1 MRSALG
7 TALLLVVATGCNG
20 GADAEQSSSIT
31 KGELP
36 RLVLQPR
43 DVPRVFIQFDRGRQ
57 LMADQPIGARSNP
70 VRFGRLEGWKA
81 RYRRRGAG
89 ETRGPLVIESRADLF
104 ESSEGAT
111 EELEAIDER
120 GFRPLDDPRLGDEA
134 RAWSSFPGGA
144 GTVRYY
150 LVAWRE
156 DNVTALVLASGFE
169 GKITLRDVLE
179 LARKQQRRMALAAD

>member
-1 MRSALG
+1 MSAA
-7 TALLLVVATGCNG
+7 ALLLVVAAGCSFG
-20 GADAEQSSSIT
+20 GDGEESSTIT

-43 DVPRVFIQFDRGRQ
+43 DLPRAFIQFDRGRQ
-57 LMADQPIGARSNP
+57 IRADQATGARSDP
-70 VRFGRLEGWKA
+70 SRFGRLEGWKA
-81 RYRRRGAG
+81 RYRRRGSA

-104 ESSEGAT
+104 KSSEGAT
-111 EELEAIDER
+111 EELEAIDEST
-120 GFRPLDDPRLGDEA
+120 FRPLDAPRLGDEA

-144 GTVRYY
+144 GSVRYY

-156 DNVTALVLASGFE
+156 DNVTALLLASGFE

>member
-7 TALLLVVATGCNG
+7 TALLLVVAAGCNVG
-20 GADAEQSSSIT
+20 DDAEQSSSIT
-31 KGELP
+31 KGELS

-43 DVPRVFIQFDRGRQ
+43 DVPGVFIQFDRGRQ
-57 LMADQPIGARSNP
+57 ITADQPSGARSNP
-70 VRFGRLEGWKA
+70 GRFGRLEGWKA
-81 RYRRRGAG
+81 RYRRRGSG

-111 EELEAIDER
+111 EELEAIDEP
-120 GFRPLDDPRLGDEA
+120 GFRPVDAPRVGDEA

-156 DNVTALVLASGFE
+156 DNVTALLLASGFE
-169 GKITLRDVLE
+169 GKITLPDVLE